1 MKKVAVPGIRL
12 WAARVA
18 DGFARN
24 GIEVVLTGG
33 ACVSIY
39 TRNKYASY
47 DLDFVN
53 VGGVPGRTIAEVL
66 SRAGFHKEGRV
77 FTHPGCPFSVDILS
91 PPLSIGAARILKTA
105 SITVRGKKLRLLT
118 ATDSVKDR
126 LAAYFHWNDLQALE
140 QALMICRSQKVNLRS
155 IRRWAIAEGH
165 PDKFKIFQRMH
176 AQRAGSRK

>member
-1 MKKVAVPGIRL
+1 VKKAPVPGIRL

-18 DGFARN
+18 DGFART

-53 VGGVPGRTIAEVL
+53 VGGVSGRVIAEVL
-66 SRAGFHKEGRV
+66 GRAGFRKEGRV
-77 FTHPGCPFSVDILS
+77 FTRADCPYSVDILG
-91 PPLSIGAARILKTA
+91 PPLSIGAEQIVETATMIVGGRELK
-105 SITVRGKKLRLLT
+105 LLT
-118 ATDSVKDR
+118 PTDSVKDR

-140 QALMICRSQKVNLRS
+140 QALMVARSREVDLSSVRN
-155 IRRWAIAEGH
+155 WAVSEGH
-165 PDKFKIFQRMH
+165 LEKFKAFKQMHVQRT
-176 AQRAGSRK
+176 GGKK